1 MDELQYQKDLLMA
14 LNKRLSI
21 NERMLNM
28 ICGTT
33 TNAFLYCNFH
43 NSSINVLGC
52 FRKIFD
58 VDVNYINDIYL
69 MINFME
75 PSIREVASEKLSIE
89 RMGIESSNFECC
101 LLDQITW
108 LDFEVNVK
116 YDHAGKPIDKMIRI
130 RDISKYKLQNEELTI
145 MAYYDSLTGLYNR
158 NYFVQTLSEW
168 VRKASDEQALIS
180 VMCLDI
186 DNFNRVNDGL
196 GMVYGDELIL
206 LISNFFKELKNDNM
220 IIARINNDQFYFAIY
235 DPSYNCNV
243 EVIYESIQRRLSESF
258 ILSERQEINISAS
271 VGVAEYPEAGKNSL
285 ELLNA
290 SEIVMF
296 KAKSLGKNGIS
307 YYEPPIMKDFIDTVN
322 IEKKLKD
329 AIAGNKFELYFQ
341 PQFDSDSKSLRG
353 VEALIR
359 LKDEDGTMVS
369 PSIFIPIAERCG
381 MIIPIGNWV
390 LEEGISKFAKWK
402 KNYEHPLIL
411 SLNISAIQYR
421 KADFVGQL
429 LKIIEDYDVSP
440 SDIELEITESVLIE
454 DFNTVVN
461 KLHILKNCGV
471 KLSLDDFGTGYSS
484 LSYLKGL
491 PIDTLK
497 IDKSFIDTVIQ
508 DKSTK
513 VITESIVSMV
523 RKLGYETVA
532 EGVETKEQYDYL
544 REINC
549 DNIQGFYLG
558 RPMPASDF
566 EELLKS
572 KR

>member
-1 MDELQYQKDLLMA
+1 M
-14 LNKRLSI
+14 
-21 NERMLNM
+21 
-28 ICGTT
+28 
-33 TNAFLYCNFH
+33 
-43 NSSINVLGC
+43 
-52 FRKIFD
+52 
-58 VDVNYINDIYL
+58 
-69 MINFME
+69 
-75 PSIREVASEKLSIE
+75 
-89 RMGIESSNFECC
+89 
-101 LLDQITW
+101 
-108 LDFEVNVK
+108 
-116 YDHAGKPIDKMIRI
+116 
-130 RDISKYKLQNEELTI
+130 
-145 MAYYDSLTGLYNR
+145 
-158 NYFVQTLSEW
+158 
-168 VRKASDEQALIS
+168 
-180 VMCLDI
+180 
-186 DNFNRVNDGL
+186 
-196 GMVYGDELIL
+196 
-206 LISNFFKELKNDNM
+206 
-220 IIARINNDQFYFAIY
+220 
-235 DPSYNCNV
+235 
-243 EVIYESIQRRLSESF
+243 
-258 ILSERQEINISAS
+258 
-271 VGVAEYPEAGKNSL
+271 
-285 ELLNA
+285 
-290 SEIVMF
+290 
-296 KAKSLGKNGIS
+296 
-307 YYEPPIMKDFIDTVN
+307 
-322 IEKKLKD
+322 KD

-440 SDIELEITESVLIE
+440 SDIELEITESILIE